1 MTYDL
6 QYFGFDPALLQISCG
21 QEEGVLLSGS
31 KLDASPPTRTRCGRW
46 VSAVRPSVR
55 LIHNSWLLRWHFVLS
70 LHDTYQLLS
79 NAIFFLGGSMM
90 RIANMFACQ
99 GTKETKML
107 FLAALYLKN
116 ESMIWS
122 LPLDY
127 SCPRSCEIRA
137 ALSSWDMLD
146 FVHCEAIT
154 VNTCG
159 WVY

>member
-1 MTYDL
+1 MNRDSRFAIFWIWPSTTSNLMWTRRRRPFVGL
-6 QYFGFDPALLQISCG
+6 Q
-21 QEEGVLLSGS
+21 
-31 KLDASPPTRTRCGRW
+31 TRRG
-46 VSAVRPSVR
+46 AAHAHLPSLYR
-55 LIHNSWLLRWHFVLS
+55 SSIRRIHNSWLLRWHFVLS

-159 WVY
+159 RVY